1 MASASTPPM
10 PSITHGPNWGS
21 VWSPAISSRL
31 PVTMGITRSSTVPS
45 SGRARPR
52 SSPAASR
59 TASASTSRRRTRPR
73 SVLWAIA
80 GPHSFTTT
88 GNPSWFALTP
98 ASLAVGTVIPGTVE
112 LLVMPM
118 VTGSRELIAGLH
130 TDPQFGPCVM
140 LGIGGVLAE
149 AIGDVQFRLAPITPL
164 DAAEMIDGLRAQALL
179 GPFRGEPPIDR
190 TALAEVLVGL
200 SHVAEHDPDVMSVDL
215 NPLVVVDGVPLAV
228 DALVELRCLLYT
240 SPSPR

>member
-98 ASLAVGTVIPGTVE
+98 ASLAVGTVIPGTVA
-112 LLVMPM
+112 
-118 VTGSRELIAGLH
+118 T
-130 TDPQFGPCVM
+130 PCVASSCFEAASESVVVAGAAE
-140 LGIGGVLAE
+140 GIG
-149 AIGDVQFRLAPITPL
+149 APT
-164 DAAEMIDGLRAQALL
+164 
-179 GPFRGEPPIDR
+179 
-190 TALAEVLVGL
+190 
-200 SHVAEHDPDVMSVDL
+200 
-215 NPLVVVDGVPLAV
+215 LAV
-228 DALVELRCLLYT
+228 RQPESEATRPHIAVTVDHGPAHCRRDRACPPADVEIPARAFERDREPRVAGQPARRLGAQVRTVLHLAAAGSISDERLDIDVHHDLRRCAAVASRALSLL
-240 SPSPR
+240 